1 MLKQRILTAVVLV
14 AGLLAA
20 LLLLPPGLLLVLL
33 GGVVLLAA
41 WEWSDLAGLRGLAAR
56 AAYVVAIL
64 LLLLFAAAYARL
76 LHEAEPLRVR
86 DIVGLAGIWWSLALL
101 WVKGYPGSALL
112 WGSRAARLLIGTLV
126 LVPAWVALA
135 FLRGQEQ
142 GVVLILF
149 LIALVA
155 SADIGAFF
163 SGRAW
168 GRSKLAPR
176 VSPGKSWAGFWGGLV
191 CAMALAL
198 LTWWML
204 WRGAVAPLP
213 LLLVAA
219 ATALASVL
227 GDLLESMIKRHRG
240 VKDSGRC
247 LPGHGGVMDR
257 LDSLSAAAPV
267 FVLGLLLV
275 GWP

>member
-20 LLLLPPGLLLVLL
+20 LFLLPPGLLLVLL

-64 LLLLFAAAYARL
+64 SLLLFAAAYARL
-76 LHEAEPLRVR
+76 LREVEPLRVR

-112 WGSRAARLLIGTLV
+112 WGSRAARLLIGALV

-142 GVVLILF
+142 GVILILF

-191 CAMALAL
+191 CAMTLAL
-198 LTWWML
+198 LAWWML